1 MTGPKKH
8 GDADKNEPAFRG
20 LVKLVSIKSSI
31 KSFLSNHQ
39 PQRRRRRCWLGCQ
52 CTWVVDA
59 FVSVSIAL
67 TPAGFTNDSA

>member
-8 GDADKNEPAFRG
+8 GDADKNEPAFCG

-31 KSFLSNHQ
+31 KSFRSIHQ
-39 PQRRRRRCWLGCQ
+39 RPRRQRRCWLGCQ

-59 FVSVSIAL
+59 FELASIAV
-67 TPAGFTNDSA
+67 TPGGFTNDSA